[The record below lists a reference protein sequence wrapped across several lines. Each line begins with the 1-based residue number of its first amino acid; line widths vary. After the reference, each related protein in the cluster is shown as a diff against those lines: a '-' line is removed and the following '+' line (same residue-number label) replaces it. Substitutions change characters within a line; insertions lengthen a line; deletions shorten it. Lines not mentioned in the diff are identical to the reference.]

1 MTTYYK
7 IQQSPNEYMPF
18 YGVEHEPDMS
28 TFLGYLNNNNVR
40 KDFFKDAK
48 IFERSKGDEFAAK
61 TYVKENMTLK
71 SIYHMGNFIY
81 VLYDG
86 DFVHVFS
93 NEHFLTEQEKM
104 DRTFKMALIKTK
116 YSSLLNTLFTE
127 CHQERVDFFNFLTEG
142 RDFFNNPEHVKDVAG
157 LEKYRL
163 YHSMLLSHM
172 SRNKMNRD
180 SLLYFPKL
188 KQVIESE
195 FFQDLK
201 LDLKNNR
208 ASFYDLL
215 YSKSHSGLAQ
225 FVNNY
230 L

>member
-7 IQQSPNEYMPF
+7 INQNPEDYYAIYGIEY
-18 YGVEHEPDMS
+18 EDNMS
-28 TFLGYLNNNNVR
+28 KFLGYLNNNKVR
-40 KDFFKDAK
+40 TNFFKDVNL
-48 IFERSKGDEFAAK
+48 FERIQGDEVAVKA
-61 TYVKENMTLK
+61 YIKENMKLK
-71 SIYHMGNFIY
+71 SIYYMGCFIY

-86 DFVHVFS
+86 DVVHVFS
-93 NEHFLTEQEKM
+93 NEPFLTESERM

-116 YSSLLNTLFTE
+116 YSSLLNNLFTE
-127 CHQERVDFFNFLTEG
+127 CNQERVYFFKFLNEGKDFF
-142 RDFFNNPEHVKDVAG
+142 DNPAHVNDVVG
-157 LEKYRL
+157 LQKYGL
-163 YHSMLLSHM
+163 YHSMLWCHM

-195 FFQDLK
+195 IFQDLK

-208 ASFYDLL
+208 ASFYDLI
-215 YSKSHSGLAQ
+215 YSRSHSGLAQ